1 MDHAQCQAPVALLIT
16 IFISWSQNEKSGL
29 QMWIRRHEY
38 SLRECNHSRGGQ
50 NEKRKGPRREPWST
64 SSGGKKEGKYLKKTE
79 GKVMREVE
87 TKQISGKQNEF

>member
-1 MDHAQCQAPVALLIT
+1 M
-16 IFISWSQNEKSGL
+16 
-29 QMWIRRHEY
+29 
-38 SLRECNHSRGGQ
+38 Q